1 MGRGGAATVPE
12 VGVVVGPT
20 ELVLAVSQ
28 LGRGRW
34 RASFQA
40 RKSHMSTERTLSKGQ
55 GSLRR

>member
-40 RKSHMSTERTLSKGQ
+40 RKSHMSTERTLSKEQ
-55 GSLRR
+55 GP